1 VSHIVSFQRQL
12 MNQAKAQIDRGRYS
26 EAAHLLDR
34 VIHHPRLEPEMGAEA
49 NFLLSQIH
57 FACADVGEA
66 ERSARLAVNASDE
79 NPDYHFILA
88 RALEEDGDENEA
100 LNHYAVA
107 ARLAPEDSHKVLSYA
122 RVVAKQKSSSRGV
135 RLMQSVYARKSD
147 DPSVVASVVE
157 GLMANDQ
164 VEEAELVVRQV
175 MYRHGEDVRFRRIR
189 DRFRSLRCE
198 MLLGRKAMGSD
209 GSCEVVPYR
218 NPRVLAM
225 GKPGGA
231 RRPNRDDSTPPPK
244 PPVKRPISFEPIA
257 IDEGMTTLEI
267 LRRSG
272 GGVIGGIYDSL
283 GLLGK
288 IESDSQAREIAAF
301 LADADSL
308 ARVVRELPTASRKL
322 LKTLVQL
329 GGYVPA
335 TAVFQT
341 TGPDAPP
348 PDFAQPLFAAGL
360 ASFGRTTRNRRRP
373 MVIAIPVDL
382 LGRLARILKIK
393 GSLE

>member
-12 MNQAKAQIDRGRYS
+12 MDQAKAQIERGRYS
-26 EAAHLLDR
+26 EAALLLDR

-57 FACADVGEA
+57 FACADVSEA
-66 ERSARLAVNASDE
+66 EKSARLAVSASEE

-88 RALEEDGDENEA
+88 RALEEDGDDDEA

-107 ARLAPEDSHKVLSYA
+107 ARLAPEDSHKVLQYA
-122 RVVAKQKSSSRGV
+122 RVVARQKSPSRGV
-135 RLMQSVYARKSD
+135 RLMQSVYARQCD
-147 DPSVVASVVE
+147 DPAVVASVVE
-157 GLMANDQ
+157 GLMANEQ
-164 VEEAELVVRQV
+164 MEEAELVVRQV
-175 MYRHGEDVRFRRIR
+175 MYRHGDDVRFRRIR

-198 MLLGRKAMGSD
+198 MLLGRKPIGSD
-209 GSCEVVPYR
+209 GSSEVIPYR
-218 NPRVLAM
+218 NPQVLAM

-231 RRPNRDDSTPPPK
+231 RRPNRDESTPPPK
-244 PPVKRPISFEPIA
+244 PPVKRPVSFDPIA
-257 IDEGMTTLEI
+257 IDEGMTTLEV

-272 GGVIGGIYDSL
+272 AGVIASIYDSL

-288 IESDSQAREIAAF
+288 VESDSQAREIAAF

-308 ARVVRELPTASRKL
+308 ARVVKELPAASRKL

-348 PDFAQPLFAAGL
+348 PDFAQPLFASGL
-360 ASFGRTTRNRRRP
+360 ASFGRTTRTRRQP
-373 MVIAIPVDL
+373 MVVSIPVDL
-382 LGRLARILKIK
+382 LGRLSRILKIK
-393 GSLE
+393 GTLE